1 MKSVEEERDALLKG
15 LQAVEA
21 AEAWYRDQ
29 LASVQVIYGVLQ
41 MVYGHTVYGNPK
53 IWKQPV
59 NQSGKKATKSTQRNQ
74 T

>member
-29 LASVQVIYGVLQ
+29 LASVQVISGVLQ
-41 MVYGHTVYGNPK
+41 SVYDHTVYGNPK
-53 IWKQPV
+53 IWKQTV
-59 NQSGKKATKSTQRNQ
+59 NQSIKNPTQRNQ